1 MCFYALK
8 RNLKGLFCTK
18 GGPSSEKKGLV
29 ETNIRVES
37 VLLPQGNEMRVMRK
51 DGREEEFVPEKIV
64 VAVVKAGG
72 KVELARVIAREVS
85 SALAGNE
92 IVTTQQIRNE
102 VLKRLQELDTTTYN
116 SWISYDSEKK

>member
-1 MCFYALK
+1 
-8 RNLKGLFCTK
+8 
-18 GGPSSEKKGLV
+18 
-29 ETNIRVES
+29 
-37 VLLPQGNEMRVMRK
+37 MRVMRK

-102 VLKRLQELDTTTYN
+102 VLKKLQELDATTYN